1 MGITVK
7 LLVPWDGYEAGRVL
21 FLSANTAFELIK
33 SGKARVAEWSEM

>member
-21 FLSANTAFELIK
+21 FLGGDTALELIK
-33 SGKARVAEWSEM
+33 SGKARVAEWGDM